1 MFIYFLA
8 LSPACYMRPMCR
20 WEGFSDLILSAT
32 PQSLHLNAYF
42 CSILLMT
49 TKKNPHNAEVTR
61 RNSHLKHRP
70 ENDSDMQ

>member
-8 LSPACYMRPMCR
+8 LSPACYMHPICR
-20 WEGFSDLILSAT
+20 WEGFLTLFWA
-32 PQSLHLNAYF
+32 PPRRF
-42 CSILLMT
+42 CTLMHFLFYT
-49 TKKNPHNAEVTR
+49 AHNNPEKTHNIGVKR